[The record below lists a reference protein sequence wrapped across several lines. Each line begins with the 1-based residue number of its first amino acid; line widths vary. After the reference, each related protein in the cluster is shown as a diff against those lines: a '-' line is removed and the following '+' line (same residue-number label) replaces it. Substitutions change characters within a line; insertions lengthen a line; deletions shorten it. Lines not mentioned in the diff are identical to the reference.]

1 MWCCWL
7 SNRCAAD
14 FVSQILCSC
23 LRQVKEIKD
32 TLKRFGREDLHKNT
46 LEKTDLVEKAVQF
59 LTKELPDLLTNKYDL
74 VANITHQNP
83 ADVGR
88 EEKVDPLQ
96 EGSYKCHVQH
106 RATGQWYEI
115 QDLHVQEIMPQQ
127 IGISESYV
135 LIFRRSGLK

>member
-1 MWCCWL
+1 M
-7 SNRCAAD
+7 
-14 FVSQILCSC
+14 C

-32 TLKRFGREDLHKNT
+32 SLKRFGRGDLHENA
-46 LEKTDLVEKAVQF
+46 LEKTHLVEKAVQF
-59 LTKELPDLLTNKYDL
+59 LTKELPDLLANKYDL

-83 ADVGR
+83 TDVGR

>member
-1 MWCCWL
+1 M
-7 SNRCAAD
+7 
-14 FVSQILCSC
+14 
-23 LRQVKEIKD
+23 
-32 TLKRFGREDLHKNT
+32 
-46 LEKTDLVEKAVQF
+46 EKAVLF

-83 ADVGR
+83 SDVGR